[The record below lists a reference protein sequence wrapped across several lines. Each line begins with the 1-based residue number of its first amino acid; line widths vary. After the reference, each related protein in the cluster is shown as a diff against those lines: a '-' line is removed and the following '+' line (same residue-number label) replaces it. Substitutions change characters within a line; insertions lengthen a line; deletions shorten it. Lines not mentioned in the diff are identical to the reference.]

1 MKQLELFPDLY
12 EQPWICEICE
22 EDTSKVEYDYIG
34 SGYNHLGC
42 ELKHEEEQKELD
54 KVKHFADGFH
64 DGEWERD

>member
-34 SGYNHLGC
+34 SGYNHLCC
-42 ELKHEEEQKELD
+42 ELKVEMGYEED
-54 KVKHFADGFH
+54 K
-64 DGEWERD
+64 